1 MKQSKKKEYEE
12 FQQYLYNKAHGY
24 IWTPDT
30 LELICSVNDNDPERI
45 GKQMLEMR
53 GKLRNEHIAH
63 MSSDKHK
70 NYVIRSLRRDETDLL
85 KLTQG
90 VIAKLEGMTDE
101 EFDALADEMVPEY
114 LSGFWDEDSANS
126 TYSHLWM
133 DEVDPDAEIE

>member
-1 MKQSKKKEYEE
+1 MTQFTTEELNLITLYDPGNRTGTIYELRDMTR
-12 FQQYLYNKAHGY
+12 YLM
-24 IWTPDT
+24 PD
-30 LELICSVNDNDPERI
+30 EN
-45 GKQMLEMR
+45 
-53 GKLRNEHIAH
+53 
-63 MSSDKHK
+63 
-70 NYVIRSLRRDETDLL
+70 DLL

>member
-1 MKQSKKKEYEE
+1 MTR
-12 FQQYLYNKAHGY
+12 YLM
-24 IWTPDT
+24 P
-30 LELICSVNDNDPERI
+30 
-45 GKQMLEMR
+45 
-53 GKLRNEHIAH
+53 
-63 MSSDKHK
+63 
-70 NYVIRSLRRDETDLL
+70 DETDLL

-101 EFDALADEMVPEY
+101 EFDTLADEMVPEY

>member
-1 MKQSKKKEYEE
+1 MTQFTTEELNLITLYDPGNRAGTIYELRDMTH
-12 FQQYLYNKAHGY
+12 YLM
-24 IWTPDT
+24 PD
-30 LELICSVNDNDPERI
+30 EN
-45 GKQMLEMR
+45 
-53 GKLRNEHIAH
+53 
-63 MSSDKHK
+63 
-70 NYVIRSLRRDETDLL
+70 DLL

>member
-1 MKQSKKKEYEE
+1 MTQFTTEGLNLITLYDPGNCSGTIYELRDMTR
-12 FQQYLYNKAHGY
+12 YLM
-24 IWTPDT
+24 P
-30 LELICSVNDNDPERI
+30 
-45 GKQMLEMR
+45 
-53 GKLRNEHIAH
+53 
-63 MSSDKHK
+63 
-70 NYVIRSLRRDETDLL
+70 DETDLL

-114 LSGFWDEDSANS
+114 LAGFWDEDSAHS

>member
-1 MKQSKKKEYEE
+1 MTQFTTEELNLITLYDPGNRTGTIYELRDMTR
-12 FQQYLYNKAHGY
+12 YLM
-24 IWTPDT
+24 PD
-30 LELICSVNDNDPERI
+30 EN
-45 GKQMLEMR
+45 
-53 GKLRNEHIAH
+53 
-63 MSSDKHK
+63 
-70 NYVIRSLRRDETDLL
+70 DLL
-85 KLTQG
+85 KLAQG

>member
-1 MKQSKKKEYEE
+1 MTQFTTEELNLITLYDPGNRAGTIYE
-12 FQQYLYNKAHGY
+12 
-24 IWTPDT
+24 
-30 LELICSVNDNDPERI
+30 
-45 GKQMLEMR
+45 
-53 GKLRNEHIAH
+53 LRD
-63 MSSDKHK
+63 MTR
-70 NYVIRSLRRDETDLL
+70 YMMPDETDLL

-114 LSGFWDEDSANS
+114 LAGFWDEDSANS